1 MRYLVCLLLGLII
14 GALCAVTAA
23 NILGRRNAYP
33 KALMTVMKHE
43 LKVARDAAG
52 TPNCDASGPALDKL
66 ALLSP
71 DIVVAMPDDGPTP
84 DRVFH
89 QYASELTTA
98 IQKARNTGCEGRTQA
113 VTEVGNACDACHRDY
128 R

>member
-23 NILGRRNAYP
+23 NILARRNAYP
-33 KALMTVMKHE
+33 KALMTVMNHE
-43 LKVARDAAG
+43 LKVARDAAA
-52 TPNCDASGPALDKL
+52 TPNCDASGPALAKL
-66 ALLSP
+66 ALLAP
-71 DIVVAMPDDGPTP
+71 DIIVAMPDGATP

-89 QYASELTTA
+89 QYANDLATA
-98 IQKARNTGCEGRTQA
+98 IQTARNAPCQGRTQA
-113 VTEVGNACDACHRDY
+113 LTDLGNACDACHRDY